1 MATSYDL
8 NITQGS
14 TFNVRLTTKDSNGSA
29 LNLSGYGVSGYIR
42 NKYSD
47 TTYLLDMDPTIVS
60 GHSVDHDPNDVLK
73 TDAIHSGLIDVNLSA
88 TGTAALPITQAIYDI
103 EVYLNP
109 KNMNT
114 SSVFKILH
122 GKANI
127 HPESTF

>member
-29 LNLSGYGVSGYIR
+29 LNLSGYSVSGYIR

-47 TTYLLDMDPTIVS
+47 NTYLLDMDPTIVS
-60 GHSVDHDPNDVLK
+60 GHAAAHDPNDPLK
-73 TDAIHSGLIDVNLSA
+73 TDAIWSGLIDVNIAA
-88 TGTAALPITQAIYDI
+88 TGTAALPINQSIYDI

-109 KNMNT
+109 NNMNT
-114 SSVFKILH
+114 TSVFKILH

-127 HPESTF
+127 HPESTY

>member
-8 NITQGS
+8 NVTQGS

-29 LNLSGYGVSGYIR
+29 LNLSGYDVSGYIR

-47 TTYLLDMDPTIVS
+47 TTYLLDMAPTIVS
-60 GHSVDHDPNDVLK
+60 GHAAAHDPNDPLK
-73 TDAIHSGLIDVNLSA
+73 TDAIHSGLIDVNLAA

-109 KNMNT
+109 NNMNT
-114 SSVFKILH
+114 TSVFKILN

-127 HPESTF
+127 HPEATY